1 MLPTTVKRGNFDHCA
16 LLSKL
21 PVCCAVSAAMS
32 WMSCHCSCFAQFR
45 HGCLFLQ
52 YISCA
57 GFPVLSV
64 LTQLCWL
71 SCQGVWWMSFNGF
84 IVTQFCRFCT
94 VTAVLSWRPSSHGC
108 SVTSVLSRLFWRLVP
123 DLVKFISSIF
133 TGLTKTVPCRQA
145 STTTYYKKA
154 IKR

>member
-32 WMSCHCSCFAQFR
+32 WMSCFAQFR
-45 HGCLFLQ
+45 HGCLLLQ

-71 SCQGVWWMSFNGF
+71 SSQGMSWISFNGC
-84 IVTQFCRFCT
+84 IVTQFCRFCP
-94 VTAVLSWRPSSHGC
+94 VTAVLLWRPSSHGC
-108 SVTSVLSRLFWRLVP
+108 SVTTVLSRLFWR
-123 DLVKFISSIF
+123 LVKFISSIF
-133 TGLTKTVPCRQA
+133 TGLTKTVQCRQA
-145 STTTYYKKA
+145 STTTYYIKA
-154 IKR
+154 IRR

>member
-1 MLPTTVKRGNFDHCA
+1 MGNFDHCA

-21 PVCCAVSAAMS
+21 CCAVSAAMS

-71 SCQGVWWMSFNGF
+71 SSQGMSWISFNGC
-84 IVTQFCRFCT
+84 IVTHFCRFCT

-108 SVTSVLSRLFWRLVP
+108 SVTTVLSRLLWRLV
-123 DLVKFISSIF
+123 

-145 STTTYYKKA
+145 LTTYLLQKSNKK
-154 IKR
+154 IIFKIFSTDVMRLWI

>member
-1 MLPTTVKRGNFDHCA
+1 MGNFDHCA

-21 PVCCAVSAAMS
+21 CCAVSAAMS
-32 WMSCHCSCFAQFR
+32 WMSRHCSCLA
-45 HGCLFLQ
+45 LFFMDVSFFSAVPVP

-57 GFPVLSV
+57 GFPVSSV

-71 SCQGVWWMSFNGF
+71 SCQGVSWMSFNGC
-84 IVTQFCRFCT
+84 IVTLFCRFCT

-108 SVTSVLSRLFWRLVP
+108 SVTTVLSRLLWR
-123 DLVKFISSIF
+123 LVKFISSIF

-145 STTTYYKKA
+145 LTTTYYKKA